1 MERGE
6 DDTVLSAEDTEMRPE
21 YDFEKMNHVQG
32 RTRER
37 LSERAANRRLTPEL
51 AKQFPDD
58 ESVNAALAEYIELKR
73 KSAE

>member
-6 DDTVLSAEDTEMRPE
+6 DDTVLSAEDTEMRSE
-21 YDFEKMNHVQG
+21 YDFEKMKLAQG
-32 RTRER
+32 RTRTR
-37 LSERAANRRLTPEL
+37 LMERACTRLLTPEL